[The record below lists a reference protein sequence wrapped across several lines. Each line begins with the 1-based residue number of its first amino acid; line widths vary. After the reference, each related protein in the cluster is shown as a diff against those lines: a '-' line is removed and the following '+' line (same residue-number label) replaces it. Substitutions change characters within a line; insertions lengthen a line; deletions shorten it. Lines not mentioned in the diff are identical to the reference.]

1 MKRRISVVE
10 DNPDNRL
17 LLQVLLSD
25 LYDVTEHV
33 DGFDAVAR
41 IPLAPPDL
49 VLLDVSL
56 PGLDGPA
63 VLKQL
68 RAHPAVAR
76 VPIIALTAHAMTGDR
91 ERFLAAGFD
100 DYVSKPIVDEQLL
113 FEAIARHLPA
123 A

>member
-25 LYDVTEHV
+25 QYDVTEHV
-33 DGFDAVAR
+33 DGFDAVAQ

>member
-1 MKRRISVVE
+1 M
-10 DNPDNRL
+10 
-17 LLQVLLSD
+17 SD

-33 DGFDAVAR
+33 DGFEPVAQ

-63 VLKQL
+63 GLKQL
-68 RAHPAVAR
+68 RAHPGLAR
-76 VPIIALTAHAMTGDR
+76 VPIIALTAHA
-91 ERFLAAGFD
+91 
-100 DYVSKPIVDEQLL
+100 
-113 FEAIARHLPA
+113 IARQLPA

>member
-1 MKRRISVVE
+1 MKQRIAVVE

-17 LLQVLLSD
+17 LLHVLLCD
-25 LYDVTEHV
+25 HYEVTEYV
-33 DGFDAVAR
+33 DGFEAVAR
-41 IPLAPPDL
+41 IPLAPPDM

-56 PGLDGPA
+56 PGLDGLA

-68 RAHPAVAR
+68 REHPVVGR

-91 ERFLAAGFD
+91 ERFLVAGFD

-113 FEAIARHLPA
+113 FDAIARHLPA

>member
-1 MKRRISVVE
+1 MKRRIAVVE

-25 LYDVTEHV
+25 RYDVTEHV
-33 DGFDAVAR
+33 DGFEAVAQ

-56 PGLDGPA
+56 PGLDGPG

-68 RAHPAVAR
+68 RAHTAMAGVR
-76 VPIIALTAHAMTGDR
+76 IIALTAHAMTGDR

-113 FEAIARHLPA
+113 FDAIARQLPA

>member
-25 LYDVTEHV
+25 LYDVTEYV
-33 DGFDAVAR
+33 DGFDAVAQ

-100 DYVSKPIVDEQLL
+100 DYVSKPIVDEKLL
-113 FEAIARHLPA
+113 FEAIVRHLPA

>member
-25 LYDVTEHV
+25 LYDVTEHA
-33 DGFDAVAR
+33 DGFDAVAQ

-68 RAHPAVAR
+68 RAHPAVAS

-100 DYVSKPIVDEQLL
+100 DYVSKPIVDEPLL